1 MKSHA
6 TAPVN
11 YRKTKD
17 TYMDYRKSGYS
28 NRFFEEH
35 REELTLHKAAK
46 EAFDQLKAER
56 LPTIRELNEEYSRVL
71 TQKKADYVE
80 YRKVKKEMR
89 ESVTARKN
97 VEMFYRESILG
108 DRNEMTRNR
117 LNNYEHNF
125 YHVSGEN
132 D

>member
-1 MKSHA
+1 MA
-6 TAPVN
+6 
-11 YRKTKD
+11 
-17 TYMDYRKSGYS
+17 YRKSGYS

-71 TQKKADYVE
+71 TQKKADFAE
-80 YRKVKKEMR
+80 YRQAKKEMR

-97 VEMFYRESILG
+97 VEMFYMYRSDKDKNL
-108 DRNEMTRNR
+108 RNEVYNFE
-117 LNNYEHNF
+117 NN
-125 YHVSGEN
+125 
-132 D
+132 DRI

>member
-1 MKSHA
+1 MA
-6 TAPVN
+6 
-11 YRKTKD
+11 
-17 TYMDYRKSGYS
+17 YRKSGYS

-71 TQKKADYVE
+71 TQKKTDYAE
-80 YRKVKKEMR
+80 YRKAKKEMR

-97 VEMFYRESILG
+97 VEMFYKADGIELC
-108 DRNEMTRNR
+108 
-117 LNNYEHNF
+117 
-125 YHVSGEN
+125 GEVHMKQKEI
-132 D
+132 